1 MAPPGAVLMSGFT
14 DPFDGLIRRR
24 VAKAASQYADADDL
38 ILVASDSNR
47 PPPGQLAVA
56 LLGVERK
63 LKAAPDD
70 QSQRAAPI
78 VRHSASILNSRAE
91 VFEFGDVPDATLRDN
106 AVRAGPLLGRGMIST
121 PFPACIFWYSL
132 VPDIERTREQLR
144 QIGADEA
151 EIDEVGS
158 MTRRYCSIVVRV
170 IGPGHGEPGH
180 ECDSQSF
187 VVGDFMRLTVEE
199 AVALRLPSGSV
210 YFALDALGLV
220 TTTAKGTWEGYLL
233 DSMAERLPRYKEA
246 DESIRGIM
254 RQMSLGSLAD
264 GVASAAMML
273 TTRGIKTR
281 VEEAPAKLNA
291 KRLKAGKAPLPRVT
305 VVDTAAYVAASDRT
319 SRGGHHAS
327 PVPHLR
333 RGHVRRL
340 RSGRQTWIRDM
351 LVNCR
356 SLSEVS
362 ARDHYEVKRE
372 KTE

>member
-1 MAPPGAVLMSGFT
+1 MSGFT
-14 DPFDGLIRRR
+14 DPFDNLIRRR

-38 ILVASDSNR
+38 VLVAADSNR

-56 LLGVERK
+56 MLGVERK
-63 LKAAPDD
+63 LKAAGDD

-78 VRHSASILNSRAE
+78 VHHAARVLNRYAE
-91 VFEFGDVPDATLRDN
+91 VFEFGEVPDAVLREN
-106 AVRAGPLLGRGMIST
+106 AVRAGPLLGKGMIST
-121 PFPACIFWYSL
+121 PFRSCIFWYSL
-132 VPDIERTREQLR
+132 VPDVERTREQLR

-187 VVGDFMRLTVEE
+187 VVGDFMRLTTEE
-199 AVALRLPSGSV
+199 AVALRLPPGPV
-210 YFALDALGLV
+210 YFVLDALGLV
-220 TTTAKGTWEGYLL
+220 TTTSKGTWEGYLL

-246 DESIRGIM
+246 DEHIRGIM

-291 KRLKAGKAPLPRVT
+291 KRERNGKAPLPRVT
-305 VVDTAAYVAASDRT
+305 HVDTRAYIDARERASL
-319 SRGGHHAS
+319 GGTHAS

-340 RSGRQTWIRDM
+340 RSGRETWIRDM

-356 SLSEVS
+356 NLSEVQ
-362 ARDHYEVKRE
+362 ARDHYEVRRE
-372 KTE
+372 KSE